1 MKEIGTVLS
10 IEGETITFKGGSPGA
25 CVACSNHSCQSNG
38 NILTARNDRG
48 LEFSVGDTVE
58 IENPL
63 ATSVGQG
70 LVVLLPPFVVAALG
84 YILTMVLAPKS
95 SDPLRAAVAM
105 VGLIATFFA
114 IYWIRKLIP
123 TKAAPQV
130 IQVLPQNEFSF
141 LSASMEPIKHM
152 EVES

>member
-1 MKEIGTVLS
+1 M
-10 IEGETITFKGGSPGA
+10 
-25 CVACSNHSCQSNG
+25 
-38 NILTARNDRG
+38 
-48 LEFSVGDTVE
+48 VE

-84 YILTMVLAPKS
+84 YILTMILVPTS

-105 VGLIATFFA
+105 GGLIATFFA

-130 IQVLPQNEFSF
+130 IQVLPQNDFSF